1 MKAYL
6 KACDLWD
13 IVEAATQPPKPED
26 DEIAFNAW
34 SKKDAIALYL
44 IRESSSAFYSSLFP
58 AGTAQ
63 NAWDILAKFYNSEG
77 SSLSFNLFLYRIVA
91 ISLLSLS
98 LSLSLFSFFFWEE
111 FLFYLLKMNMLKHS
125 KIGIIRKTMTK
136 LYTQC
141 KSMKDKDTIHNIKN
155 FNLLIKSFLFD
166 FVNV

>member
-63 NAWDILAKFYNSEG
+63 NAWDILAKFYSSEG

-98 LSLSLFSFFFWEE
+98 LSLSFFFLRRISLL
-111 FLFYLLKMNMLKHS
+111 FLENEHAQTF
-125 KIGIIRKTMTK
+125 
-136 LYTQC
+136 
-141 KSMKDKDTIHNIKN
+141 
-155 FNLLIKSFLFD
+155 
-166 FVNV
+166 

>member
-13 IVEAATQPPKPED
+13 IVEAATQSPKPED

-91 ISLLSLS
+91 ISLLFIYLFFEKNLSSSLENEHAQT
-98 LSLSLFSFFFWEE
+98 F
-111 FLFYLLKMNMLKHS
+111 
-125 KIGIIRKTMTK
+125 
-136 LYTQC
+136 
-141 KSMKDKDTIHNIKN
+141 
-155 FNLLIKSFLFD
+155 
-166 FVNV
+166 